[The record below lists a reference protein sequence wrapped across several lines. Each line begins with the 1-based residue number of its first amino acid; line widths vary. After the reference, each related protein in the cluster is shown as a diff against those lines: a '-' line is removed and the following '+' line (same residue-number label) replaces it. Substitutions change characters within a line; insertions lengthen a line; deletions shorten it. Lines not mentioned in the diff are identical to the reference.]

1 MADISKISL
10 YGTPYTIKDSTA
22 RTSAATAQTT
32 AGTAKANAE
41 AAQTTANEAK
51 KRCACNFIHG
61 RIRNDSSRKTREING
76 GSHGFF

>member
-22 RTSAATAQTT
+22 RTNAATAQTT
-32 AGTAKANAE
+32 ADTAKANAE

-51 KRCACNFIHG
+51 NAALVISYTDESETIVVEKLV
-61 RIRNDSSRKTREING
+61 K
-76 GSHGFF
+76 